1 MRDYLKKIVI
11 MCLIQALVFDMNPV
25 PISADTQQEPT
36 AQINVTSYT
45 VNGNENMT
53 KLSDTDSKGTVLVY
67 GRIEGSQHWT
77 KDNIYYIIT
86 DSSLINP
93 VIIGNLVIDPGTV
106 ICFGQ
111 GNTAHGTIDMTEVKS
126 ASS

>member
-53 KLSDTDSKGTVLVY
+53 KLSDTDSEKGKVLVY

-77 KDNIYYIIT
+77 KDNIYYI
-86 DSSLINP
+86 SSPI
-93 VIIGNLVIDPGTV
+93 V
-106 ICFGQ
+106 
-111 GNTAHGTIDMTEVKS
+111 H
-126 ASS
+126 